1 MPTYKSPKLM
11 LCVRYTRTTFCC
23 CCALT
28 LTAAAVFQSS
38 RAAGGRCYSCCC
50 YRVSEWA
57 LYTYLPLGNLCQ
69 WWARPRQGN
78 TRPGEPVHTKTPHGH
93 LPPLHHLPHP
103 HPPPSQVDLLKVS
116 IFTSCLLAA
125 ASSRWATLAPSCSC
139 RRRRSTRSP
148 PRLDSPSSRSVSTY
162 SIEDSVEVKGF
173 KTVSQGLLCCEG
185 K

>member
-1 MPTYKSPKLM
+1 MTTYKSPKLM

-23 CCALT
+23 SCVLT
-28 LTAAAVFQSS
+28 LTAAAVFQSG

-103 HPPPSQVDLLKVS
+103 HPPPAQVDLLKVS
-116 IFTSCLLAA
+116 IFTSF
-125 ASSRWATLAPSCSC
+125 
-139 RRRRSTRSP
+139 RSF
-148 PRLDSPSSRSVSTY
+148 LEMGNSRSQLQLQEEEINEITA
-162 SIEDSVEVKGF
+162 ETGF
-173 KTVSQGLLCCEG
+173 TKQQVCLNNLPQSKTLL

>member
-1 MPTYKSPKLM
+1 M
-11 LCVRYTRTTFCC
+11 LCVRYTRTTFCF

-28 LTAAAVFQSS
+28 LTAAAAVFQSG

-103 HPPPSQVDLLKVS
+103 HPPPAQVDLLKVS
-116 IFTSCLLAA
+116 IFTSAACLPQLPRDGQLSLPAA
-125 ASSRWATLAPSCSC
+125 AAGGGDQRDHRRDWIHQAAGLSQLAQSKTL
-139 RRRRSTRSP
+139 
-148 PRLDSPSSRSVSTY
+148 L
-162 SIEDSVEVKGF
+162 K
-173 KTVSQGLLCCEG
+173 
-185 K
+185 